1 MLISWESLR
10 SKAFGDITTDK
21 KRQAILAWLQDRWE
35 FHKWFASI
43 ITGSFVAFALF
54 GEAAEFNYLRQVS
67 ILTGH
72 VLFLFAL
79 LGNLVILWSIPS
91 WKIMITLEE
100 INNCSRMRWDY
111 RLTTWF
117 SIICFLAGLVL
128 AMAGNIP
135 T

>member
-1 MLISWESLR
+1 MLISWESLKT
-10 SKAFGDITTDK
+10 KAFGEITTDK
-21 KRQAILAWLQDRWE
+21 KRQAILEWLQDRWE

-54 GEAAEFNYLRQVS
+54 GEAAELNYVRQVS

-72 VLFLFAL
+72 ILFLFSL

-100 INNCSRMRWDY
+100 INNCSRMRWDF

-128 AMAGNIP
+128 AMAGNTP

>member
-10 SKAFGDITTDK
+10 SKAFGDINTDK
-21 KRQAILAWLQDRWE
+21 KRQAILTWLEDRWE

-54 GEAAEFNYLRQVS
+54 GDAAGFSYLQQIS
-67 ILTGH
+67 IMTGH
-72 VLFLFAL
+72 VLFLFSL

-100 INNCSRMRWDY
+100 INNCSKMRWDF

-117 SIICFLAGLVL
+117 SIVCFLAGLVL
-128 AMAGNIP
+128 AMAGNLP
-135 T
+135 A